1 MSLFTGT
8 TISIGE
14 NQYHHIISLKLAQD
28 LEDHHTFE
36 LIIGNEWLQQ
46 RGSSIFG
53 ASHAFLG
60 EQIRIAIQT
69 VATGDSMP
77 PLIFN
82 GIIMSVSAGKDND
95 GTHAYCVIRGAS
107 PTILLEND
115 PHIACFENV
124 ALSTIA
130 QQALKDSLP
139 YTSAPLVDPNNTDSL
154 KYIVQY
160 KESHYTFLTRL
171 SRRFGEWFFYNGQQ
185 IIFGHYKGR
194 ETDLYHMSDLTSF
207 DLELRIKPNN
217 RLFNGYDYR
226 QHQVVQNTTL
236 AQSSGQQDNYTK
248 HVQSVSEKLYS
259 KPALYKMNYAFTSN
273 AKSELEQ
280 LLLRQKKGRMADMVQ
295 LNGVSRNT
303 SLRIGDTVTIQEHIY
318 QKENHGQFFITAITH
333 YSDGNGQYHNE
344 FTAIPATVAVP
355 MADVEHHPICESQRA
370 TVVDNHDPKGLGRVK
385 VRFKWQQLATPWIPM
400 LSPHGGGDKGMYM
413 VPEKGEDVMVDFEGG
428 NPELPYVLGSAYHG
442 QAKSSFG
449 NAGNDVKALRTR
461 SGISILMN
469 DAAGSVKINDPSG
482 NQIIMDGGRKVTIN
496 APDKLIINSK
506 DIVVNGTN
514 SIKIGIGEDPTHMVI
529 DTAGNKINIKS
540 QENSI
545 QGQANTISGTSN
557 TVNGKKNHI
566 QGESK
571 LDGGNVFIN

>member
-14 NQYHHIISLKLAQD
+14 NQFHHIISLQLTQTLD
-28 LEDHHTFE
+28 QHHTFE
-36 LIIGNEWLQQ
+36 LKIGNEWLQQ
-46 RGSSIFG
+46 SGSTIFG
-53 ASHAFLG
+53 ASQAFLG
-60 EQIRIAIQT
+60 EQIRIVIDTIETETNMAP
-69 VATGDSMP
+69 M
-77 PLIFN
+77 IFN

-95 GTHAYCVIRGAS
+95 GTHGYCVIRGAA

-115 PHIACFENV
+115 PHIACFENTTLAV
-124 ALSTIA
+124 IA

-139 YTSAPLVDPNNTDSL
+139 YTSAPLVDPSHSESL

-160 KESHYTFLTRL
+160 KESNYAFLTRM

-185 IIFGHYKGR
+185 LIFGDYKGR
-194 ETDLYHMSDLTSF
+194 ETDLNHMVDLTSF

-226 QHQVVQNTTL
+226 QHQVVQSTTL
-236 AQSSGQQDNYTK
+236 AQPSGEQDNYTK
-248 HVQSVSEKLYS
+248 HVQSISEKLYN

-280 LLLRQKKGRMADMVQ
+280 LLQRQKKGRMADMVQ
-295 LNGVSRNT
+295 LNATSRNT
-303 SLRIGDTVTIQEHIY
+303 GLRVGDTVSIQENVY
-318 QKENHGQFFITAITH
+318 QQENHGQFFITAVTH
-333 YSDGNGQYHNE
+333 YSDGNGQYHNA
-344 FTAIPATVAVP
+344 FTGIPAAAAVP
-355 MADVEHHPICESQRA
+355 LADVEHMPFCEAQRA
-370 TVVDNHDPKGLGRVK
+370 TVVDNNDPKGLGRVK
-385 VRFKWQQLATPWIPM
+385 VRFKWQQVASPWIPL

-428 NPELPYVLGSAYHG
+428 NPELPYVVGATYHG

-469 DAAGSVKINDPSG
+469 DATGSVKINDPSG
-482 NQIIMDGGRKVTIN
+482 NQIIMDGGRQVTIN

-514 SIKIGIGEDPTHMVI
+514 SIKIGTGQDPTHMVI

-545 QGQANTISGTSN
+545 QGQANTISGNSN